1 MRSVAS
7 TFASHRFDLLIKPVN
22 QFEVP
27 LSLKQFEKE
36 LAVAEYRSD
45 DKTWFPKWVARYAS
59 VTEQSKTETFNVSV
73 DLAIKFSRS
82 LLENGCPAWQRLQ
95 AVRAVEAYRNLIH
108 LDGRPSLLE
117 MKRALERIVAQEKD
131 ASPGVRD
138 EAQIVGIIDPNAP
151 QIIQDLR
158 RELRLQGKLM
168 RTELAY
174 VKWVQR
180 FLNHFGT
187 EDPTLLDEASIRK
200 FLTYLAVERSVAVST
215 QNQAKSA
222 LLFLFQRVLQR
233 ELEFLDFAPASKA
246 AKLPVVLNRDEIDR
260 MMVQFQGNKQLMF
273 WLMYGAGLRHLECR
287 RLRIKDVEI
296 DEGVI
301 LVRSGK
307 GEKDR
312 ITMLPQRTKQALIEQ
327 IERVR
332 SQHRQD
338 LKDGLG
344 EVYLPYAL
352 ARKYPNESQKF
363 GWQWLFPSHKLSRDP
378 KTDKLMRHH
387 VGSTYFANAFN
398 RALVRAEIVKNA
410 VPHSLRHSFATHLLE
425 DGTDIRTVQELMG
438 HKDLSTTQ
446 IYLHVM
452 NKPGLN
458 VKSPLDRMSENV

>member
-1 MRSVAS
+1 LVVP
-7 TFASHRFDLLIKPVN
+7 DGQNDEN
-22 QFEVP
+22 QV
-27 LSLKQFEKE
+27 SIKQFEKE
-36 LAVAEYRSD
+36 LAVAAYRSD
-45 DKTWFPKWVARYAS
+45 DKTWFPKWIARYAS
-59 VTEQSKTETFNVSV
+59 ATKQSRTEVLVVSV
-73 DLAIKFSRS
+73 DRVVSFSKS
-82 LLENGCPAWQRLQ
+82 LLNNGSPAWQRLQ
-95 AVRAVEAYRNLIH
+95 AVRAVEAYRDLVC
-108 LDGRPSLLE
+108 LDGHPSLLAI
-117 MKRALERIVAQEKD
+117 KRTLERIVAQEKD

-138 EAQIVGIIDPNAP
+138 EAQIVGVIDPDAP

-180 FLNHFGT
+180 FLNHFAT
-187 EDPTLLDEASIRK
+187 DDPQGLDEKSIRE
-200 FLTYLAVERSVAVST
+200 FLTHLAVERNVAVST

-246 AKLPVVLNRDEIDR
+246 PKLPVVLNRDEIDR
-260 MMVQFQGNKQLMF
+260 LMVQFQGNKQLMF
-273 WLMYGAGLRHLECR
+273 SLMYGAGLRHLECR
-287 RLRIKDVEI
+287 RLRIKDIGI
-296 DEGVI
+296 DEGTI

-312 ITMLPQRTKQALIEQ
+312 ITMMPQRTRQALIEQ

-332 SQHRQD
+332 SQHRSD
-338 LKDGLG
+338 LKNGYG

-352 ARKYPNESQKF
+352 ERKYPNESQKF
-363 GWQWLFPSHKLSRDP
+363 GWQWLFPSHRLSNDP
-378 KTDKLMRHH
+378 RSGKLMRHH
-387 VGSTYFANAFN
+387 VGSAYFANEFG
-398 RALVRAEIVKNA
+398 RALSRAEIDKNA

-425 DGTDIRTVQELMG
+425 DGADIRTVQELMG
-438 HKDLSTTQ
+438 HKDIATTQ

-458 VKSPLDRMSENV
+458 IKSPLDRVGNDG